1 MVNLVELCKNLERKI
16 AKLYQFSLLVNQIS
30 DIAEL
35 FNCGVRKKGNSMA
48 FFPLLPIRLLCS
60 GNWYKRLS
68 GNK

>member
-1 MVNLVELCKNLERKI
+1 M
-16 AKLYQFSLLVNQIS
+16 NQIS

-60 GNWYKRLS
+60 GNWY
-68 GNK
+68 